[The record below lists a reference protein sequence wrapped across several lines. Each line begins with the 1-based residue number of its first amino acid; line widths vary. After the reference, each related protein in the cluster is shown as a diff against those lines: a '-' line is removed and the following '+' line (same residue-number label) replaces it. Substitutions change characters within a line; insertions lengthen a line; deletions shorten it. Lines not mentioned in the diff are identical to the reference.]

1 MVEFPQSSPNLTR
14 MGQNL
19 YELIKGGNLQL
30 YPDIEMRISASHAIA
45 IQSSR
50 GWRIAKEKTSHKIDV
65 IVALA
70 MASLAAIESGHDWFF
85 T

>member
-1 MVEFPQSSPNLTR
+1 MMAFPQSVPNLTR

-19 YELIKGGNLQL
+19 YELIKGGNLLL
-30 YPDIEMRISASHAIA
+30 YPDVDMRLSASHAIA

-70 MASLAAIESGHDWFF
+70 MASLAAIESSHNWYFS
-85 T
+85 